1 MVTVWTEAMQGETD
15 LKRGA
20 TLWFPTTGDQGT
32 AVLIPL
38 SLVFFFFFLIF
49 QLVNHPGM
57 LRMITQPL
65 SVILLKFSPAEN
77 FPTHLFKI
85 MFSLALASFMLFCSL
100 VGDGA
105 ATLVKTD
112 E

>member
-38 SLVFFFFFLIF
+38 SLVFFFFFFNI
-49 QLVNHPGM
+49 
-57 LRMITQPL
+57 
-65 SVILLKFSPAEN
+65 SACESPWDA
-77 FPTHLFKI
+77 KDDY
-85 MFSLALASFMLFCSL
+85 S
-100 VGDGA
+100 
-105 ATLVKTD
+105 ATLRDTSEVLSC
-112 E
+112 